1 MKLHVA
7 NLSPKVTEQQL
18 QQLFAPFGQVLN
30 IQINWIESAGRTAGS
45 AIVEMHA
52 TEAMAAVNE
61 LNRRAFR
68 NRRLYITP
76 IADSKAESANI
87 KKTATVGKAL
97 KRGSGNT

>member
-30 IQINWIESAGRTAGS
+30 IQLNWVESAGRTAGS

-52 TEAMAAVNE
+52 TEALVAIKE

-76 IADSKAESANI
+76 ISDAKPEPANAKKAPI
-87 KKTATVGKAL
+87 PGKAL
-97 KRGSGNT
+97 KKGTGTQ